1 MNDFD
6 TLRLS
11 VAARLDKYHLS
22 LIWLSTAIQMDKGVY
37 RDTGSLSLAVTGR
50 RRTASYERMLNEAKE
65 VLDRYERD
73 YASPR
78 A

>member
-37 RDTGSLSLAVTGR
+37 RDTSSLSLAITGR
-50 RRTASYERMLNEAKE
+50 RRTGTYADILAEASE
-65 VLDRYERD
+65 VIDRYERD
-73 YASPR
+73 YVVR